1 MLRAGR
7 GGPGNVGAV
16 FLKSLTLKGFKSFA
30 DPTTLELR
38 PGVTVVVGPN
48 GSGKSNVVDAVAWV
62 LGAQGPRVVRS
73 AKMDDVIFAGTE
85 RRPALGRAEV
95 TLTIDNVARRIP
107 VDLNEINVTRTL
119 FRTGESEYALNGAPC
134 RLLDIQELLSD
145 TGVGRQQH
153 VIISQGQLDSVL
165 GARPEE
171 RRAVVEEAAGI
182 LKYRRRR
189 ERAERRL
196 ESSEAGLARLQDLLR
211 EVRRQIRPL
220 ERQAASALRHDV
232 LAEELGALRLYLAGR
247 ELVALDGR
255 LEADA
260 AAGARLAGECATWA
274 AELAELE
281 EALAAE
287 EVVGEQEDADRLT
300 PAVSR
305 LERGAERAAGLLAL
319 AQERRSAKGALFAAS
334 LDAGEVAG
342 LESELAEVQEELDT
356 CEQEAVGLAPEWEGL
371 VEAEGGLAAREAV
384 DVERFAA
391 AAEGADRDLR
401 ARRAEHEAAREALAR
416 AREAEIR
423 AGERAAA
430 LERRRADAGSA
441 LETAEAADGPLA
453 AARAASAQVAE
464 QATGVLA
471 EAERTASEAAEGRR
485 RAEEV
490 AHGAV
495 ARVEALGLALS
506 EARARAG
513 LERLAELDGVVGTL
527 LDVVEVD
534 EALLPAFEAAV
545 EGALDAV
552 LLDGPPAARRALG
565 HLREAGATGAVLPLG
580 LGRAGEAVAVEAPPA
595 GTRLLRGS
603 VRGATAPVDEL
614 LDQLLRNVVVAP
626 GGVDDAVAAALA
638 APGLTVVTPEG
649 DRLSPMGWRLGA
661 QAAGATRAALEAAEA
676 AATAARAA
684 VGTAVAADQAAAR
697 ALVVARERSVAT
709 VRTADA
715 AAAEAERN
723 DEVLARARA
732 ALAGLAGEVA
742 EAIEA
747 VARRREAMAAATEAL
762 ERAAAAREAAEA
774 EEAAR
779 AERRREAASARAAR
793 ESEARALASLRRE
806 LEVRAAAL
814 EERRSMLAGRAVE
827 LERRLAGRREA
838 RAGAEARRAAH
849 ARDDRALD
857 RLATSLAALEG
868 AARAAARRAGEE
880 RDRRQAAA
888 RARLER
894 ASALRRR
901 RDEVE
906 RALADARERRQRL
919 ELSAT
924 ETRVRREAAVE
935 ALGRDLEATVEA
947 ALAAPA
953 PPLGEGVDPAARIAE
968 LERELRLLGPVNPL
982 AGEELRELEER
993 HQFLQGQLDDVQQ
1006 ARRELGQVIRAVDAE
1021 IVEVFAAAYADVE
1034 GHFADLFSTLFP
1046 GGTGRLSL
1054 TAPDDLLST
1063 GIEIEARPAGR
1074 NVRRLSLLSGGERSL
1089 VALAF
1094 LFAVFRSRP
1103 SPFYLMDEVEA
1114 ALDEV
1119 NLRRFLDLLDQF
1131 RGEAQLIVVS
1141 HQKRTMEIADALYG
1155 VSMQPGGAS
1164 RVVSEQ
1170 LRRRAEVS

>member
-1 MLRAGR
+1 M
-7 GGPGNVGAV
+7 

-247 ELVALDGR
+247 ELVVLDGR
-255 LEADA
+255 LAADGA
-260 AAGARLAGECATWA
+260 EGARLAGECATRA

-287 EVVGEQEDADRLT
+287 EVVGGQEDADRLT

-319 AQERRSAKGALFAAS
+319 ARERRSAKGALFAAS

-342 LESELAEVQEELDT
+342 LESELAEVHEELDT

-391 AAEGADRDLR
+391 PAAEGADRDLR
-401 ARRAEHEAAREALAR
+401 ARRAEHDAARDALAR

-430 LERRRADAGSA
+430 LERRRADAGGA
-441 LETAEAADGPLA
+441 LGTAEAADGPLA
-453 AARAASAQVAE
+453 AARSASAQLAD
-464 QATGVLA
+464 QATGALA

-580 LGRAGEAVAVEAPPA
+580 LGLGRAGEAAAAVAPPA
-595 GTRLLRGS
+595 GTRPLRGS
-603 VRGATAPVDEL
+603 VQGATAAVDEL

-626 GGVDDAVAAALA
+626 GGVDVAVTAALA
-638 APGLTVVTPEG
+638 VPGLTVVTPEG
-649 DRLSPMGWRLGA
+649 DRLSPTGWRLGA

-709 VRTADA
+709 LRAADT
-715 AAAEAERN
+715 AAAEAGRN

-1054 TAPDDLLST
+1054 TAPDDLLAT